1 MTVAVHCDGIDP
13 LGSSGLMMTS
23 GRALCAKNRSVA
35 AGSSGLMMTSGR
47 ALCAKNRSVAA
58 GASSGLMMTNHHQPT
73 VC

>member
-1 MTVAVHCDGIDP
+1 
-13 LGSSGLMMTS
+13 MMTS

-58 GASSGLMMTNHHQPT
+58 GNSGLMMTSGRALCAKNLFRRSREQW
-73 VC
+73 VDDD